1 MKTDGR
7 RDEFMAG
14 ICTSVWSAARKL
26 DVLGGIFGL
35 YKSASIALWRFFSV
49 LTALRTDVQSV
60 GLLGFD
66 DALDR
71 RSGLAVALR
80 CFTRFDSNVAS
91 VENSGCTRN

>member
-49 LTALRTDVQSV
+49 WTALGTDVFFSV
-60 GLLGFD
+60 VT
-66 DALDR
+66 ALCLD
-71 RSGLAVALR
+71 VQ
-80 CFTRFDSNVAS
+80 D
-91 VENSGCTRN
+91 